1 MTFTLIH
8 VPPQKQV
15 DELLEPTPSMMEERE
30 RVTHDAEERKR
41 ALAEHAAELVAA
53 DTERLLNPERF

>member
-1 MTFTLIH
+1 MTYALTH

-30 RVTHDAEERKR
+30 RVAKNAEERKR
-41 ALAEHAAELVAA
+41 ALVEHTTELVAA
-53 DTERLLNPERF
+53 DTEKLLDPERF